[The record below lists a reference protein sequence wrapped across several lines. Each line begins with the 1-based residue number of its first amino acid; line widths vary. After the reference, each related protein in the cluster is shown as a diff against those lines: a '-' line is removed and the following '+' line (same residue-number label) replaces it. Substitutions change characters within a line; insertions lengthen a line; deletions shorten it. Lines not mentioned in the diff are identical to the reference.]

1 MKHVL
6 NLYMLYSHT
15 SKLDLIMYRH
25 GRLSMRR
32 KNETRKRAATL
43 ALRCSNECA
52 DQLPTTLVVSIDK
65 SIWIGSHVSSLNH
78 LSQRLRVV
86 SSNLPQSIEVVVTEL
101 NLCMYEH
108 TIHMYMYIYLK
119 YILGWLQVGEAAFSR
134 VEQDS
139 NGMLHLSQSLIVDE
153 TMGWHTRVREIC
165 HYNHNI

>member
-1 MKHVL
+1 M
-6 NLYMLYSHT
+6 
-15 SKLDLIMYRH
+15 
-25 GRLSMRR
+25 
-32 KNETRKRAATL
+32 
-43 ALRCSNECA
+43 
-52 DQLPTTLVVSIDK
+52 
-65 SIWIGSHVSSLNH
+65 
-78 LSQRLRVV
+78 V

-153 TMGWHTRVREIC
+153 TMGWHTQVREIC